1 MRWMFKEIVMT
12 VILMLYKA
20 YEMVG
25 QAAHERLGIMI
36 RHAMIGDWGM
46 KALRR
51 LGKKQPSG
59 KGNI

>member
-1 MRWMFKEIVMT
+1 MT
-12 VILMLYKA
+12 VCLMLLIA

-25 QAAHERLGIMI
+25 QPAHARLGIMI
-36 RHAMIGDWGM
+36 LYAMIGDWGM
-46 KALRR
+46 KALRH